1 MSIEEDTKMIEETE
15 PTDPLCGEPVKEET
29 NEVIQKPKVKKPR
42 SEAQIKAFAVA
53 RQKLAEKRKI
63 NKENK
68 EKEMA
73 VKVKEKELAKRKVEE
88 VNQKF
93 EELVVNDE
101 EEAQPPVVITK
112 PKNTRKKKAK
122 QKIVVEEDSSSD
134 GEQEIV
140 IRRVRKG
147 RGKKHPEPT
156 IPKPESPPSPPLQ
169 PVDEPIYTEEPLP
182 KKYSNKML
190 LKVFGM

>member
-53 RQKLAEKRKI
+53 RQKLAEKRAQAKLL
-63 NKENK
+63 K
-68 EKEMA
+68 EKEIA
-73 VKVKEKELAKRKVEE
+73 VKIKEQEVKKKKTDKINQDFEK
-88 VNQKF
+88 
-93 EELVVNDE
+93 LVINE
-101 EEAQPPVVITK
+101 EEEEDEPVIITK
-112 PKNTRKKKAK
+112 PKARKKKAK